1 MCGLFGSLG
10 KVLPN
15 DLIEL
20 SFMSMQHRGPDDAY
34 SITRIQIFYL
44 LQQQCVYPFRMT
56 TRQTIFV
63 YSDNLTGHEIVAS
76 LNGEHITTA

>member
-34 SITRIQIFYL
+34 SISKDSNILFTSAAVRLSFQDE
-44 LQQQCVYPFRMT
+44 QHG
-56 TRQTIFV
+56 RQPFV
-63 YSDNLTGHEIVAS
+63 YSDNLTGMKS
-76 LNGEHITTA
+76 